1 MKGPTEI
8 KKKTVLA
15 LGIIYILNVT
25 FFHVLAQGVIEVLVA
40 FISISTVNF

>member
-25 FFHVLAQGVIEVLVA
+25 FFFFESSLSVSFGVLIP
-40 FISISTVNF
+40 

>member
-25 FFHVLAQGVIEVLVA
+25 FFFFFESSLSVSFGVLIP
-40 FISISTVNF
+40 